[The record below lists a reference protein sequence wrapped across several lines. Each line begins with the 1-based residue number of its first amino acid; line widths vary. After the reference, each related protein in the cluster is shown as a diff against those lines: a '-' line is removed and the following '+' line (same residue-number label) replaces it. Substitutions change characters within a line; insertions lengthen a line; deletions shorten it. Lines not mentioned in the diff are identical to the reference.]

1 VADDPKGPQATNK
14 RDKQTISLYLE
25 PHNEAFLKMK
35 KLFVGNL
42 PSTTT
47 DESLQALFSEFGKV
61 HTFKLVKDLFTGSCK
76 GFGFIEMEG
85 HEARAAITGL
95 DGRTFEGNTI
105 KVKYEEESKKGG
117 KGRR

>member
-1 VADDPKGPQATNK
+1 
-14 RDKQTISLYLE
+14 
-25 PHNEAFLKMK
+25 MK

-61 HTFKLVKDLFTGSCK
+61 HTFKLVKDLFTGNCK

-105 KVKYEEESKKGG
+105 KVKYEEDSKKGG

>member
-1 VADDPKGPQATNK
+1 
-14 RDKQTISLYLE
+14 
-25 PHNEAFLKMK
+25 MK

-61 HTFKLVKDLFTGSCK
+61 YTFKLVKDLFTGSCK

-117 KGRR
+117 KGHR

>member
-1 VADDPKGPQATNK
+1 
-14 RDKQTISLYLE
+14 
-25 PHNEAFLKMK
+25 MK

-42 PSTTT
+42 PSVTT

-61 HTFKLVKDLFTGSCK
+61 HALKLVKDLFTGSCK

-117 KGRR
+117 KGRG